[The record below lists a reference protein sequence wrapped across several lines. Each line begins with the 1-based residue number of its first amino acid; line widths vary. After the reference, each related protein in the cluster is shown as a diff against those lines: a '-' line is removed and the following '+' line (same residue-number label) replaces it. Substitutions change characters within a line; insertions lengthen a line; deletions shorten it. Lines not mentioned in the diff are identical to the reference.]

1 MAATPSKP
9 PREPVQ
15 HRSRQTV
22 RFILEAAVQVF
33 ESQGIAGGTT
43 ARIAER
49 AGVSV
54 GTLYQY
60 FPNKQAV
67 LQALGEA
74 HVAEAAAQIAAL
86 LARVAA
92 EDWPL
97 PALLQAV
104 VEVAVA
110 LHAGNPVLHRLL
122 YEEGLLTAD
131 LRTRVEAL
139 GAELSGVV
147 ASLLERQPAVRAGD
161 RRLMAWFVVETV
173 EHFAHRLVIRPP
185 PPDLAAG
192 AVAELVLLLNRYLT
206 DQG

>member
-15 HRSRQTV
+15 DRSRQTV

-185 PPDLAAG
+185 LSDLAAG

-206 DQG
+206 DPG

>member
-15 HRSRQTV
+15 DRSRQTV

-185 PPDLAAG
+185 PSDLAAG

>member
-15 HRSRQTV
+15 DRSRQN
-22 RFILEAAVQVF
+22 RALYPGSGCSGFSRARASPAAPRPALP
-33 ESQGIAGGTT
+33 SGP
-43 ARIAER
+43 
-49 AGVSV
+49 GVSV

-139 GAELSGVV
+139 GAELSGVR
-147 ASLLERQPAVRAGD
+147 RQPAGAPAGGCARA
-161 RRLMAWFVVETV
+161 T
-173 EHFAHRLVIRPP
+173 
-185 PPDLAAG
+185 G
-192 AVAELVLLLNRYLT
+192 A
-206 DQG
+206 

>member
-1 MAATPSKP
+1 MAAPPSKP
-9 PREPVQ
+9 QRAPVQ
-15 HRSRQTV
+15 DRSRQTV

-74 HVAEAAAQIAAL
+74 HVAEAAAQIGAL
-86 LARVAA
+86 LARISG

-110 LHAGNPVLHRLL
+110 LHAGNPVLHRML

-131 LRTRVEAL
+131 LRARVEAL
-139 GAELSGVV
+139 GVELSGIV
-147 ASLLERQPAVRAGD
+147 AGLLARQPAVRAGD
-161 RRLMAWFVVETV
+161 RHLMAWFVVETV

-192 AVAELVLLLNRYLT
+192 AVAELVVLLNRYLT
-206 DQG
+206 DPG